1 MNCQPSLSFTLAGA
15 LTLTLAA
22 AEVPAGT
29 STQVA
34 GYTIHHNAVTTDML
48 DPQVAR
54 TYGLQRST
62 NRALLNVSVIKEV
75 PGTTGQSTPA
85 KVTTQARNLVG
96 QTWEIPMREVK
107 DGDAFYYIADF
118 LVKNEDTLEF
128 AIAVTPIGQTQPF
141 RVKMTQQF
149 FTK

>member
-1 MNCQPSLSFTLAGA
+1 MSPNPYLSLILGGALA
-15 LTLTLAA
+15 LTLAVEA
-22 AEVPAGT
+22 PAET

-34 GYTIHHNAVTTDML
+34 GYTIHHNALTTDML

-54 TYGLQRST
+54 TYGLQRSS
-62 NRALLNVSVIKEV
+62 NRALLNISVIKEV

-85 KVTTQARNLVG
+85 KVTTQARNLLG
-96 QTWEIPMREVK
+96 QTWEIPMREIK

-128 AIAVTPIGQTQPF
+128 AIAVTPSGQSQPLQ
-141 RVKMTQQF
+141 VKMTQQF
-149 FTK
+149 FTQ